1 MVHIRFDV
9 CSHGNLLQTYIPNV
23 RPRFSWSSTLLLD
36 YLVLILRWTILFLDG
51 ISKVMNLALHMLL
64 TSFERVRLEIILIFI
79 PAKNNP
85 GESILIIK
93 T

>member
-1 MVHIRFDV
+1 M
-9 CSHGNLLQTYIPNV
+9 
-23 RPRFSWSSTLLLD
+23 LLD